1 MIQGRSFHIIS
12 HQKGS
17 KDSSLRWNFIRNGK
31 QSTERLL
38 LADAAVVVSEE
49 WTGRRF
55 KGWKKRLRYLD
66 EDYSLRS
73 PKEPWAGGGLESIS
87 GRFVQKT
94 DTKFRFPKLK
104 SFGDAPETSNGTS
117 SLTDQKAGALLW
129 RQEESNALNRFGL
142 QLHRN
147 YSTFSVPLNSQV
159 YTNPQ
164 QLKTFDTVLLG
175 LKHDGMHVS
184 AAAWQ
189 LQTKHHHTIL
199 KKRRYHCIKKT

>member
-1 MIQGRSFHIIS
+1 MSAPCRCSCGRQRGI
-12 HQKGS
+12 K
-17 KDSSLRWNFIRNGK
+17 W
-31 QSTERLL
+31 
-38 LADAAVVVSEE
+38 
-49 WTGRRF
+49 F
-55 KGWKKRLRYLD
+55 KGWNKRLRYLD
-66 EDYSLRS
+66 EDYYLRS

-129 RQEESNALNRFGL
+129 RQEESNAVNRFGL
-142 QLHRN
+142 QLQRI

-164 QLKTFDTVLLG
+164 QLKTFATVLLG
-175 LKHDGMHVS
+175 LKHDGIHVS

-189 LQTKHHHTIL
+189 LQSKHHHTI
-199 KKRRYHCIKKT
+199 